1 MHYTIRK
8 LITLLITLF
17 TISLLAFLA
26 FAIIPGDPAV
36 LQLGVDATPE
46 HIAALQTEM
55 GLDQPILTRYAQ
67 WLGSMLFGDMGR
79 SFDHGISVRELLSD
93 RLMVTGSL
101 MAMGFLL
108 TLAMALP
115 IGLLTASRPTGSNRL
130 AHRAVQGTV
139 TGLTQTIMAASPLFL
154 GLVLTFVFG
163 VTLRWFVPSAF
174 VSLRDSPGG
183 FLWYML
189 FPALAIAL
197 PKAAMTVRL
206 IRTSVA
212 QEYGKD
218 YVLTA
223 ISRGNG
229 PRSILYRH
237 VLPNIAVPV
246 ITFSAL
252 TLIMMM
258 TDSIV
263 VEQVF
268 SIPGAGRLLISAIR
282 GRDYPV
288 VQALVVV
295 IAAVVMVTHT
305 ISDILARTIDRRITL

>member
-1 MHYTIRK
+1 MHYAIRK

-17 TISLLAFLA
+17 AISLLAFLA
-26 FAIIPGDPAV
+26 FAVIPGDPAV
-36 LQLGVDATPE
+36 LQLGVHATPE
-46 HIAALQTEM
+46 SIEALRIEM
-55 GLDQPILTRYAQ
+55 GLDQPVLVRYAQ
-67 WLGSMLFGDMGR
+67 WLGDMLFGDMGR
-79 SFDHGISVRELLSD
+79 SFDHGVSVRELLGD
-93 RLMVTGSL
+93 RLAITGSL
-101 MAMGFLL
+101 MTMSFLF
-108 TLAMALP
+108 TLAIALP
-115 IGLLTASRPTGSNRL
+115 IGLLTARRPAGTKRNR
-130 AHRAVQGTV
+130 HRAMQGTV
-139 TGLTQTIMAASPLFL
+139 TGLTQIMMAASPLFL

-174 VSLRDSPGG
+174 VSFRDSTGG

-212 QEYGKD
+212 EEYAKD
-218 YVLTA
+218 YILTA

-229 PRSILYRH
+229 PRAILYRH

-305 ISDILARTIDRRITL
+305 VSDILARAIDRRITL